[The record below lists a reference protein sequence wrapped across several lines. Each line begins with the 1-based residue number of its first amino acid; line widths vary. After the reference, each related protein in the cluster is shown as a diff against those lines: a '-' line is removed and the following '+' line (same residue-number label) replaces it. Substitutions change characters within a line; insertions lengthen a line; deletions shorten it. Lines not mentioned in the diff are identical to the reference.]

1 MKERFEEM
9 VAKVTEP
16 EPAIAENP
24 KPVVKRPR
32 GTGSLYKQPGSNIWW
47 VQFHRN
53 GQRFRESTG
62 TDNKRKAQ
70 DYLRNKIAEASLGT
84 YSPKASHVTVA
95 ELVEAKL
102 ISDKNNGHKDLR
114 TVEGRWK
121 LHLEPFL
128 GHAKA
133 RDLSTAS
140 LGRYVQKR
148 QAEGAPNATINRE
161 LSLVRAA
168 FYAARRSGILKII
181 PYFPMLTES
190 NVRKGFLRDDQYVA
204 LATACAAEGLWL
216 RAAFEVAHAY
226 GWRLGELLSLR
237 VRQLDFPAKTIRLFD
252 TKNGSGRVVV
262 MTEKV
267 RELLFACCAG
277 KGPDD
282 LVFTRKGKPIVD
294 MRKAWKKVTDA
305 AGCPG
310 LLFHDLR
317 RTGVRNLRRLGV
329 SETIAM
335 KISGHKTSAMF
346 RRYDIDDESDLREVA
361 RLLDEKQKSNFD
373 HSLAIVK
380 PEDERQEDKLKVKV
394 VLAQ

>member
-1 MKERFEEM
+1 MDRKNSMAR
-9 VAKVTEP
+9 
-16 EPAIAENP
+16 
-24 KPVVKRPR
+24 RPR
-32 GTGSLYKQPGSNIWW
+32 GTGCLYRQPGSEIWW

-70 DYLRNKIAEASLGT
+70 DYLQDKIAEASLGT
-84 YSPKASHVTVA
+84 YSPLASQATVA
-95 ELVEAKL
+95 ELIEAKL
-102 ISDKNNGHKDLR
+102 TSDKNNGRKDLR
-114 TVEGRWK
+114 TAEGRWK
-121 LHLEPFL
+121 LHLQPFL

-133 RDLSTAS
+133 RDLSTAI
-140 LGRYVQKR
+140 LNKYVERR
-148 QAEGAPNATINRE
+148 QSEGAPNATINRE

-168 FYAARRSGILKII
+168 FHAARRSGILRVI

-190 NVRKGFLRDDQYVA
+190 NVRKGFLRDDQYTA

-226 GWRLGELLSLR
+226 GWRRGELLSLR
-237 VRQLDFPAKTIRLFD
+237 VRQLDFPARTIRLFD

-267 RELLFACCAG
+267 QELLSACCVG

-282 LVFTRKGKPIVD
+282 FVFTRKGQPVVD
-294 MRKAWKKVTDA
+294 MSKAWKRVTDA

-361 RLLDEKQKSNFD
+361 RKLDEKQKSNFG
-373 HSLAIVK
+373 HSLAIVQPK
-380 PEDERQEDKLKVKV
+380 DELQEDKPKVKV
-394 VLAQ
+394 VLVQ